1 MLGVVFH
8 KLAIGMIVGMA
19 VGITLDAR
27 SAKQNARDKANI
39 GYENKGNFDE
49 ENTGLNDQK

>member
-1 MLGVVFH
+1 MGVVFH